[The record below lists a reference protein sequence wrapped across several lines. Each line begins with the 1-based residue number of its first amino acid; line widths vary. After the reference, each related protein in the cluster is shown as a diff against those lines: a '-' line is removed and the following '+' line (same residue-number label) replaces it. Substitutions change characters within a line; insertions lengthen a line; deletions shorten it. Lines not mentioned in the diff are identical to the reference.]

1 MTRLA
6 APLAHGRLYIDGK
19 WLSPTSQATS
29 DIINPATEEIL
40 GRIPAAS
47 PDDVDA
53 AVRAAVVAQPGWAA
67 RPVSERADAV
77 RRIGDGLA
85 ARDEALLELLIN
97 EVGTPRSLA
106 QVMQFQSAVDVF
118 RDVADLVTESQREE
132 QVLNSVVT
140 YEPIGVVG
148 LIVPWN
154 YPLYQAALKV
164 APALAAGCAIVL
176 KPSALATLSLYALA
190 EVIDEIGLP
199 PGVFNVVTGRGAA
212 VGEQLAAHPS
222 LDMISFTGS
231 PAAGRRVAALAAQ
244 NITRTTLELGGKGA
258 TVLLDD
264 GDAVAAARHTV
275 RSCFGNA
282 GQTCAAMTRLVVPRS
297 RLAEVEEAVVAASA
311 EYVAGDPLL
320 PETKLGPLISAE
332 RREKVRAYITAGLAQ
347 GARLVAGGLDVP
359 LPQRGYYVAATVFS
373 DVEPRM
379 TIAQEEIFG
388 PVLAIEA
395 VDDVEEAV
403 RVAEGTPYGL
413 TASVWSADV
422 ERARTV
428 GRQLRVG
435 SVNVNG
441 GKFNPS
447 APFGGRKDSGY
458 GRERGRFGL
467 EEYLTPKAYH
477 F

>member
-332 RREKVRAYITAGLAQ
+332 RREKVRAYITAGLGQ

-422 ERARTV
+422 ERARAV